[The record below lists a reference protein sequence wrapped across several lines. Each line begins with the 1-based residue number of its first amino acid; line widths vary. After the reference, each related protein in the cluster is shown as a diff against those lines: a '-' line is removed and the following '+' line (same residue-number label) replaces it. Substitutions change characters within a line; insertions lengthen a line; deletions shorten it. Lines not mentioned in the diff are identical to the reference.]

1 MTDTPDHWTLDPL
14 TRRLARNGQAA
25 ALGERAFELLTVLA
39 ESSGRVVG
47 TEALL
52 ARVWP
57 GRVVEENNLHVH
69 VAALRRLLGDAA
81 IRTVRGR
88 GYQLTVPLGAPAAP
102 RPAANGQHDL
112 IGRDADLAALR
123 ALLARHRSLTLTGPG
138 GVGKTRLALAACAAD
153 EPQGFTCLVELAGV
167 DASTPVAEA
176 VARAL
181 GLTLPGVQA
190 SAGELLDLLRS
201 RPLLLLLDNC
211 EHRADEAGRLVQALA
226 TQTAQVRV
234 LATSQVSL
242 GHPGEQ
248 RYALAPLAPADAQ
261 ALFNARVAAQDPGF
275 SATPAQAADVAAI
288 CAGLDGLPL
297 ALELAAARVGLLGLR
312 ALRERL
318 DAPLHW
324 LGGGPRGAPERQQTL
339 RGAIAWSDSL
349 LSPAERQAFHHLG
362 VFAGSFAVPLA
373 LALLGDEAQALDQ
386 LQSLRDKSLL
396 VALPREKDGS
406 EADDTAPRLRL
417 LDSTRSFA
425 REQLQASH
433 ELPGLHQRLA
443 RALLGVFERGSG
455 PLAFEPGA
463 RAARAAAAELDNLR
477 GTLDAL
483 AAQPDQAT
491 LHIELA
497 GCSGWIWSRL
507 GLRAEGLR
515 RCRLA
520 LGRVDAGTPPR
531 LEARLQFVWASL
543 AHRRGAEGDIAAAAR
558 AAALYEALGDRLGRF
573 RALSVLSFTHAL
585 NGDEPGGM
593 ASLEALAEAF
603 DPGWGPVQ
611 WAAHL
616 AITGSGLAQLGR
628 DAEAL
633 QLCQRHQH
641 LIDSLTDDHARAA
654 ALVLTA
660 QLAYVVGDLPTAIER
675 AEQAVAAARRDRTGG
690 RLGLALGDLAAY
702 RVAQGRVDEAL
713 PLAREAI
720 ALRARDGT
728 LGAQLDQLAELAAA
742 RGHWPAAAMAL
753 GRADVHHAGR
763 HGRRERYL
771 RPPHQHARELLEGAL
786 PAAELR
792 HWQARGAAMGDDEV
806 ARLTLAD

>member
-14 TRRLARNGQAA
+14 ARRLARNGQAV

-47 TEALL
+47 TDALL

-88 GYQLTVPLGAPAAP
+88 GYQLTVTLGAPAAT
-102 RPAANGQHDL
+102 RPAANAPHDL

-123 ALLARHRSLTLTGPG
+123 ALLARHRSVTLTGPG
-138 GVGKTRLALAACAAD
+138 GVGKTRLALAACAAE
-153 EPQGFTCLVELAGV
+153 EPPDVTCVVELTGV

-181 GLTLPGVQA
+181 GLALPGVQA
-190 SAGELLDLLRS
+190 SASELLDLLRA

-242 GHPGEQ
+242 
-248 RYALAPLAPADAQ
+248 APLAPPDAQ

-349 LSPAERQAFHHLG
+349 LSPAERQTFHYLG

-373 LALLGDEAQALDQ
+373 LALLGDEAQALDR

-396 VALPREKDGS
+396 VALPRDRDGG
-406 EADDTAPRLRL
+406 EADDSAPRLRL

-425 REQLQASH
+425 REQLQARH
-433 ELPGLHQRLA
+433 KLPGLHQRLA

-455 PLAFEPGA
+455 PRAFEPGA

-483 AAQPDQAT
+483 AAQPDQAA

-558 AAALYEALGDRLGRF
+558 AAALYEALGDRLGQF

-633 QLCQRHQH
+633 QLCRQHQQ

-660 QLAYVVGDLPTAIER
+660 QLAYVTGDLPTAVER
-675 AEQAVAAARRDRTGG
+675 AEQAVAAARRDRAGG

-763 HGRRERYL
+763 QGRRERYL
-771 RPPHQHARELLEGAL
+771 RPPHQHARELLERAL

-792 HWQARGAAMGDDEV
+792 HWQVRGAAMGDDEV